1 VARLLERQHGSADLG
16 NRADPVEELVWIPLT
31 RQTHHQNAVRCWQ
44 RIVAVGGPRAL
55 LEMPEHE
62 LVRLIEDGGF
72 ARQKAR
78 WIKGSLAML
87 ADRLDGL
94 DLGLAAGWSDAE
106 VERMLLR
113 LPGIA
118 IKSARCVM
126 MYSLGR
132 QVLPV
137 DTHLRRLAER
147 LGWVRPG
154 LGERRIHDAL
164 AEVVLPELRY
174 GLHVN
179 AVWHGRTICRAIDPR
194 CEACVLL
201 THCAEGLEC
210 TSGPSRT
217 ATLGRPPA

>member
-1 VARLLERQHGSADLG
+1 MSRHESRPGPDEVATVARLLERQHGSADLG

-31 RQTHHQNAVRCWQ
+31 RQTHRSNALRCWQ
-44 RIVAVGGPRAL
+44 RIVAAGGPAAL
-55 LEMPEHE
+55 LGMPEE
-62 LVRLIEDGGF
+62 RLASLIADGGF

-78 WIKGSLAML
+78 WIKGSLVMIVERFGA
-87 ADRLDGL
+87 L
-94 DLGLAAGWSDAE
+94 DLSGTAGWSDAE
-106 VERMLLR
+106 VEATLVT

-132 QVLPV
+132 RVLPV

-147 LGWVRPG
+147 LGWVCSG
-154 LGERRIHDAL
+154 LSERRIHDQL
-164 AEVVLPELRY
+164 AELVRPELRY

-179 AVWHGRTICRAIDPR
+179 AVWHGRSVCRALDPR

-201 THCAEGLEC
+201 TRCRAG
-210 TSGPSRT
+210 S
-217 ATLGRPPA
+217 A